1 VIAATDISIDGDA
14 AWVTFWPNENDEQLA
29 TWRVAHRQCDVCD
42 GEPVHMDT
50 GAECVVCDG
59 TGRHCFDINV
69 QGYVTPLRRA
79 RYSYRMRTSVV
90 EVLPVVEW
98 DGQPEGIA
106 CLDTL
111 GNVWYPDI
119 DREGEPV
126 HYLKDHAVLPESA
139 APGKWAVR
147 LRVKM

>member
-1 VIAATDISIDGDA
+1 
-14 AWVTFWPNENDEQLA
+14 
-29 TWRVAHRQCDVCD
+29 
-42 GEPVHMDT
+42 
-50 GAECVVCDG
+50 
-59 TGRHCFDINV
+59 
-69 QGYVTPLRRA
+69 
-79 RYSYRMRTSVV
+79 MRTSVV

-147 LRVKM
+147 LRVLRVKM